1 MLESLSNLTLGAILT
16 ALVLVACLMT
26 WGVLTVSHR
35 LQVAYI
41 IQLHRSAAPLWRG
54 ENGTAIVHSGP
65 VSSKVTLGRTTSVSM
80 DVPSRSQGRSKAS
93 GRD

>member
-41 IQLHRSAAPLWRG
+41 NIAAQERG
-54 ENGTAIVHSGP
+54 A
-65 VSSKVTLGRTTSVSM
+65 TLAR
-80 DVPSRSQGRSKAS
+80 
-93 GRD
+93 